1 LFYLLHKLLVIL
13 FVKEIVLKETNMCD
27 ALRSNERKA
36 HRFYKNIPS
45 LPFITVSKENKDS
58 EGYWG

>member
-1 LFYLLHKLLVIL
+1 MFYLLHKLLVIL

-27 ALRSNERKA
+27 ALRSNEGKA
-36 HRFYKNIPS
+36 HRFYKNNPS
-45 LPFITVSKENKDS
+45 LPFITDSKENKDS

>member
-1 LFYLLHKLLVIL
+1 VIL

-27 ALRSNERKA
+27 ALRSNEGKV
-36 HRFYKNIPS
+36 HRFYKNNPS
-45 LPFITVSKENKDS
+45 LPFITDSKENKDS

>member
-1 LFYLLHKLLVIL
+1 
-13 FVKEIVLKETNMCD
+13 MCD
-27 ALRSNERKA
+27 ALSSNERKA